1 MTNKLALLKVVAFGL
16 LFGTAVM
23 GQNKSVL
30 LMNGTAHLGNGKV
43 IENSVIEIKDG
54 KIVSVAGVKA
64 FAKINPED
72 YDTIIQLAGKQVY
85 PGIIAPNSTVGLIEM
100 EAVRATSDFAEVGLM
115 NPNVRSETS
124 YNTESVIIPTLRTN
138 GVLIVQACPRGERI
152 PGTSSVFNLY
162 GWNWE
167 DALLKGDDGVE
178 LNFPRWPV
186 EQLPV
191 SEAPAPVID
200 RRQLYEKQVQ
210 ELRKFFKDARAYA
223 EVDHPEEKNLRFE
236 AMKGVFSGSERLYI
250 HADYAKDIVAALGFV
265 KEFQIK
271 SAVLVG
277 AKDAWLLTGMIKESG
292 VPVMLGRVHDLPARE
307 DDDKEIPYKLPGIL
321 QKAGI
326 LFCLQNQGDM
336 EAMNARNLPFQAG
349 TAAAYG
355 LTKEEAL
362 MAITG
367 NSAKI
372 LGIADRVGTLE
383 TGKDATLF
391 ISAGDALD
399 MRTNKPELVFIQ
411 GRMMGANADN
421 VQRVLYEKY
430 CRKYNIAISQ

>member
-1 MTNKLALLKVVAFGL
+1 MVVALLCFTMAY
-16 LFGTAVM
+16 
-23 GQNKSVL
+23 GQSKRVL
-30 LMNGTAHLGNGKV
+30 LLNGVAHIGNGKV
-43 IENSVIEIKDG
+43 IENSAIGIKDG
-54 KIVSVAGVKA
+54 KISFVADARVI
-64 FAKINPED
+64 KINPREF
-72 YDTIIQLAGKQVY
+72 DTIIQLSGKQVY
-85 PGIIAPNSTVGLIEM
+85 PGIIAPNTTTGLTEM
-100 EAVRATSDFAEVGLM
+100 EAVRATNDYAEIGLI

-124 YNTESVIIPTLRTN
+124 YNTESKIISTLRTN
-138 GVLIVQACPRGERI
+138 GILIAQACPRGGMI
-152 PGTSSVFNLY
+152 SGTSSVFNLY

-178 LNFPRWPV
+178 LNFPGWPI

-191 SEAPAPVID
+191 SDPPAPVVD
-200 RRQLYEKQVQ
+200 RRQLYEKEVQ
-210 ELRKFFKDARAYA
+210 ELRKFFADARAYA
-223 EVDHPEEKNLRFE
+223 ELDHPQEKNLRFE
-236 AMKGVFSGSERLYI
+236 AMRGVFSGSERLYI
-250 HADYAKDIVAALGFV
+250 HADYAKDIIAALGFV

-292 VPVMLGRVHDLPARE
+292 IPVMLGRVHELPMRE
-307 DDDKEIPYKLPGIL
+307 DDDKEMPFKLPGIL

-326 LFCLQNQGDM
+326 LFCLQNQGEM
-336 EAMNARNLPFQAG
+336 EVMNARNLPFQAG

-383 TGKDATLF
+383 PGKDATLF
-391 ISAGDALD
+391 VSGGDALD
-399 MRTNKPELVFIQ
+399 MRTNKIELVFIQ

-421 VQRVLYEKY
+421 EQRVLYEKY
-430 CRKYNIAISQ
+430 MKKYHLAISE